1 MAVSTSVGLQPGE
14 KPTIGA
20 FIAFLLALCFF
31 SGVFYKMPEAYK
43 YLGSLDFTTLIGKFG
58 TAGGSTFVGKGGVG
72 ILAVL
77 SHYGAL
83 KAAQFLMTPLLK
95 PILGISGITGLALIT
110 DLQSTDAGAALTKG
124 LYDNN
129 AIDMKTLV
137 VMAAWQYAGAGL
149 IANYFSIASA
159 LFFAFL
165 IPVWLPLLLMLC
177 LKFVGGFL
185 VRCVLNTLYRKDFA

>member
-1 MAVSTSVGLQPGE
+1 MLFMQKGNYVNQAKE
-14 KPTIGA
+14 H
-20 FIAFLLALCFF
+20 
-31 SGVFYKMPEAYK
+31 YEA
-43 YLGSLDFTTLIGKFG
+43 TTAKSF
-58 TAGGSTFVGKGGVG
+58 KGNSM
-72 ILAVL
+72 VL
-77 SHYGAL
+77 EL
-83 KAAQFLMTPLLK
+83 V
-95 PILGISGITGLALIT
+95 
-110 DLQSTDAGAALTKG
+110 
-124 LYDNN
+124 NN